1 MADVVLRAIVP
12 ADDQK
17 SLIDMKGLFQ
27 RLTSLIFSHR
37 RPDDNRERQETPVDA
52 IVKDQRVRFV

>member
-17 SLIDMKGLFQ
+17 SLVDMKGLFQ
-27 RLTSLIFSHR
+27 RLTLLIFSHR
-37 RPDDNRERQETPVDA
+37 RPDDNRERQNVVIPAV
-52 IVKDQRVRFV
+52 V